1 MKFSAG
7 NFTVFAITGFA
18 CFIFLGGICYS
29 WHEETHILLSNKM
42 FNVLPPYFRDITKRD
57 EKKYMLGIQEG
68 EELFPDAATGEEYR
82 AGNFEQRGMER
93 TISAVQQLGILM
105 KRKAPASQ
113 IAYQMG
119 RLERLI
125 EDYLEPLPG
134 EDSGFSSVEIAG
146 TRIYFEDDFEEHV
159 KKLDFLFNGYDLLNY
174 LPTALAETMDKNR
187 RSALIIYDAYHRGKG
202 YEAVADE
209 VEATVNRAL
218 NLVVDFYYTM
228 DRQRTSL
235 GGKMNLSEFLGLDRF
250 HLGTGGTKKM
260 DIKKP
265 ELPPAPATP
274 KKPEVEKK

>member
-1 MKFSAG
+1 MKFNAG

-29 WHEETHILLSNKM
+29 WQEETHIWLSKKM
-42 FNVLPPYFRDITKRD
+42 FSVLPPYFRDITKRD
-57 EKKYMLGIQEG
+57 EKNYRLGIQEG
-68 EELFPDAATGEEYR
+68 EELFPDAATGDEYQP
-82 AGNFEQRGMER
+82 GIFEQRGMER
-93 TISAVQQLGILM
+93 TISAVQQLGVLM
-105 KRKAPASQ
+105 KRKAPAPQ

-119 RLERLI
+119 LLERLI

-134 EDSGFSSVEIAG
+134 EDSGFSPVEIAG

-174 LPTALAETMDKNR
+174 LPSALAETMDKNR
-187 RSALIIYDAYHRGKG
+187 RSALIIYDAYHQGKG
-202 YEAVADE
+202 YEAVGDE
-209 VEATVNRAL
+209 VEATVNRTL
-218 NLVVDFYYTM
+218 NLIVDLYYTT

-235 GGKMNLSEFLGLDRF
+235 GGKMNLTESLGLERF
-250 HLGTGGTKKM
+250 HLGKGGTKKM

-265 ELPPAPATP
+265 ESPPPTPPP